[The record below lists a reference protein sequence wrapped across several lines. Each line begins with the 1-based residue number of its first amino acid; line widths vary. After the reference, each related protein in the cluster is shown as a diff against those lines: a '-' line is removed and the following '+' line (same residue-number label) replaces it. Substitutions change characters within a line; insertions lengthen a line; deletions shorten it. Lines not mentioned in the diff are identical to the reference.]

1 MWLAAVAVV
10 IGLDTYLLTEK
21 NQMPLNPGDF
31 YFNDQFNDA
40 TRILEGGL
48 WQQNPVDG
56 GQAPG
61 NLGRYTTDIK
71 DVQTGLNTLLG
82 TLTTDGH
89 TAINAIDQT
98 QVNDINNI
106 LTDIDTILTKAPL
119 AANDADPNAAEAVRE
134 AHLDILKIVNGDAAL
149 HDNATGSAVIDGDT
163 VTVNGFQN
171 APPASDHAASLPH
184 DTFAQIGAIF
194 DDAQS
199 LSLAGGTQNKD
210 AIVADLTTAR
220 DAMMKLIDGG
230 AFTDPTASIHAQK
243 IVNCFNLE
251 LTKYIPEYG
260 HDPEA
265 ARSTNDVF
273 LDLDDI
279 VNGDPILTQMATE
292 NGVQSWTPAPDT
304 NELLHPA
311 SPYQDNPAQTNFLA
325 SFIAGAN
332 TLGAQA
338 DAIAQQGFNHGLVKA
353 FENVLDGFEANVQK
367 FDEKQGGIYEARF
380 DNELEGNF
388 GTIGAAI
395 KGIEQGLNT
404 HNADLVTA
412 GVTVLEDNAADVGT
426 NNVPVGGGTY
436 STAATTAA
444 GAVTGAVDTHLAP
457 HGDNGIAHAIGV
469 HAHGNNAQGHNG
481 QMGGENGAAAG
492 AVNTHLILQAMTGTA
507 NVNDAH
513 LGGENGAAA
522 GAVDTHLVSHEGN
535 GIDHSIGVDH
545 LHHATTETIGLFH
558 G

>member
-1 MWLAAVAVV
+1 MASARATVFHELRHEDCW
-10 IGLDTYLLTEK
+10 
-21 NQMPLNPGDF
+21 
-31 YFNDQFNDA
+31 NDQFNDA

-61 NLGRYTTDIK
+61 NLGRYTTDIT

-89 TAINAIDQT
+89 TAVNAIDQT
-98 QVNDINNI
+98 QVNDINHI

-119 AANDADPNAAEAVRE
+119 AANDADSNAAEAVRE
-134 AHLDILKIVNGDAAL
+134 AHLDILKIVNGDATL

-171 APPASDHAASLPH
+171 APPASGHAASLPH

-220 DAMMKLIDGG
+220 DAMVKLIDGG
-230 AFTDPTASIHAQK
+230 AFTDPTAWVHAQK

-251 LTKYIPEYG
+251 LDKYIPEYG

-273 LDLDDI
+273 LDLTDI
-279 VNGDPILTQMATE
+279 VTGDPVLAGMSG
-292 NGVQSWTPAPDT
+292 NGWTPAPGSNMALDPQT
-304 NELLHPA
+304 NMPFHQP
-311 SPYQDNPAQTNFLA
+311 SPYLDNADQTNFLA

-332 TLGAQA
+332 TPGAQA

-353 FENVLDGFEANVQK
+353 FENVLDGIEANVKQ

-395 KGIEQGLNT
+395 KGIEHGLNT
-404 HNADLVTA
+404 HNAALVTA
-412 GVTVLEDNAADVGT
+412 GVTVLEDNAADVGG

-436 STAATTAA
+436 NGTATTAA
-444 GAVTGAVDTHLAP
+444 GAVTGAVGTHLFP
-457 HGDNGIAHAIGV
+457 HGDNWIAQAIGAN
-469 HAHGNNAQGHNG
+469 AHGNNAQGNNVQG
-481 QMGGENGAAAG
+481 QNAQMDGENGAAMG
-492 AVNTHLILQAMTGTA
+492 AANTHHVHHNGRAARLTG
-507 NVNDAH
+507 
-513 LGGENGAAA
+513 
-522 GAVDTHLVSHEGN
+522 
-535 GIDHSIGVDH
+535 SIGTSVEPT
-545 LHHATTETIGLFH
+545 LLLT
-558 G
+558 